1 MSLPSSS
8 GDSPLYPSAR
18 QNIKRA
24 LLVFILVTPGDMKE
38 TQGDSNVELS
48 FGIWGT
54 FRQEAIRKKLFCAEG
69 ALPENLQR

>member
-18 QNIKRA
+18 QNITRA

-54 FRQEAIRKKLFCAEG
+54 F
-69 ALPENLQR
+69 

>member
-18 QNIKRA
+18 QNITRA

-38 TQGDSNVELS
+38 TQGDGNVELS

-54 FRQEAIRKKLFCAEG
+54 F
-69 ALPENLQR
+69 